1 MSIAFD
7 GETNGIG
14 LKIARLKKRI
24 KKKKIAELDIRS
36 FIYSSPKDTRKRKGM
51 RDNGASKVRRP
62 LNKQDQKCI
71 EDKSRDAQARSV
83 KDGSFKKKRLK
94 EKYLFCHNIINCS
107 LSYKEWEC
115 SSRFD

>member
-24 KKKKIAELDIRS
+24 KKRKIAELDTHS
-36 FIYSSPKDTRKRKGM
+36 LIYSTSKDTRKRKGM
-51 RDNGASKVRRP
+51 RDNGAPKVSQP

-83 KDGSFKKKRLK
+83 KDSSFK
-94 EKYLFCHNIINCS
+94 EKTQ
-107 LSYKEWEC
+107 
-115 SSRFD
+115 